1 MQRNQRQA
9 LSFKDSDF
17 YRGPIN
23 ARPTKMKMLKRL
35 FRFSRQRL
43 DIRATSQ
50 QQPPVTPQPYSAID
64 NDEFARLLGSGR
76 IEDLKILA
84 QKLSGTPKVRI

>member
-1 MQRNQRQA
+1 
-9 LSFKDSDF
+9 
-17 YRGPIN
+17 
-23 ARPTKMKMLKRL
+23 MKMLKRL
-35 FRFSRQRL
+35 FGFSRQRME
-43 DIRATSQ
+43 IRGKPQ
-50 QQPPVTPQPYSAID
+50 QQPTSASQAYSAID